1 MPKEIFKKAA
11 GTGMLACTVGV
22 PWPVKYAGPGPESF
36 DYFHELIAI
45 DELSRC
51 GSGGVVWA
59 LFGGLSIGLPPII
72 NFASQSLKDK
82 VVPACLSGEKVT
94 MTAGKTNYRRLL

>member
-1 MPKEIFKKAA
+1 MPREIFKKAA
-11 GTGMLACTVGV
+11 GTGLLACTVGS
-22 PWPVKYAGPGPESF
+22 PWPTEYAGPGPAGF

-59 LFGGLSIGLPPII
+59 LFGGLSIGLPPVL
-72 NFASQSLKDK
+72 NFGAKHLRDR
-82 VVPACLSGEKVT
+82 VVPACLSGEKV
-94 MTAGKTNYRRLL
+94 RS